1 MNRAIGKLI
10 GLILCLVIIGAGVVG
25 AYLATVA
32 LAAPGAHD
40 IVEWLFLS
48 LCAVTV
54 GIGLTALTI
63 WVEVDVHLEED
74 SWLS

>member
-1 MNRAIGKLI
+1 MNRAIGKSL
-10 GLILCLVIIGAGVVG
+10 GLILCLVIIAAGVVG

-48 LCAVTV
+48 LCIVTV

-63 WVEVDVHLEED
+63 WVEVDVHREEG